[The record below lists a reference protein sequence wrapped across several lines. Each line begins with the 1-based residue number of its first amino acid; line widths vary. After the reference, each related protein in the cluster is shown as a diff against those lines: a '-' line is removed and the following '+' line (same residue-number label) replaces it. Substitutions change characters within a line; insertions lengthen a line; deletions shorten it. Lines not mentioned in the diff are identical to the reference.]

1 MNRMGK
7 FPITIGYVT
16 VGDPHDRRTW
26 SGINNFLLMALER
39 RVNRVVTMGPLR
51 PEPELQLLRWANQ
64 ILLRI
69 TRKRFHYRD
78 SFLLSRAY
86 ARIIK
91 PKLEGVDLIVA
102 PAGLATT
109 AMLQTKVPIVY
120 INDRCTAGALEYHQI
135 LSGLAGFSRTESLK
149 LEQKALERAAL
160 VAYSSHWAA
169 EAAVRSNPSIS
180 SKVHVVPFGANLE
193 KIPAPPEA
201 RSFPPERLKLLML
214 GVKWEE
220 KGGPIAYQALQELKR
235 RGQAAQLVVCGCTPP
250 PEFNDPDLVREGF
263 LNKNLPADMARLEH
277 HLRTADFLILPTR
290 FEAYGIVFCE
300 AAAYGLPAL
309 ASRTGGVP
317 TIVEEGR
324 TGFLFGLEQDGLA
337 YADRIMHLV
346 QRPEEWQSMR
356 RNARNRY
363 EGTLTWDQYVSTLLR
378 LLQEAGLVNMS
389 R

>member
-1 MNRMGK
+1 MSSLEK
-7 FPITIGYVT
+7 VPITIGYVT
-16 VGDPHDRRTW
+16 VDDPHDRRTW
-26 SGINNFLLMALER
+26 SGINYFLLMALES
-39 RVNRVVTMGPLR
+39 RVDRVVTVGPLR
-51 PEPELQLLRWANQ
+51 PQPELHLLRLANQLL
-64 ILLRI
+64 LRT

-78 SFLLSRAY
+78 SFMLSKAY

-91 PKLEGVDLIVA
+91 SQLEGVDLIVA

-109 AMLQTKVPIVY
+109 AMLPTQVPVVY
-120 INDRCTAGALEYHQI
+120 INDRCTAGALDYHQI
-135 LSGLAGFSRTESLK
+135 LSGLADFSRKESLK
-149 LEQKALERAAL
+149 LEQKALERAAI

-169 EAAVRSNPSIS
+169 EAAMRAYPSIS
-180 SKVHVVPFGANLE
+180 HKVHVVPFGANLE
-193 KIPAPPEA
+193 EAPEPPAA
-201 RSFPPERLKLLML
+201 RPFPPERLKLLML

-235 RGQAAQLVVCGCTPP
+235 LGQAAQLVVCGCTPP

-263 LNKNLPADMARLEH
+263 LNKNLPSDMAKLEH

-300 AAAYGLPAL
+300 AAAYGLPVL
-309 ASRTGGVP
+309 ASRTGGIP

-324 TGFLFGLEQDGLA
+324 TGFLFSLEQDGGA
-337 YADRIMHLV
+337 YADGIMHLV
-346 QRPEEWQSMR
+346 QRPEEWQAMR
-356 RNARNRY
+356 RNARSRF

-378 LLQEAGLVNMS
+378 LVQEAGLVNKS